1 MLVPRPVVALCL
13 LGSEGA
19 ELVHLFC
26 KFEAYTSTIGTL
38 SELADSLNSSSVA
51 DLAFLLEDIGHL
63 LGIEHQGQHTE
74 NHRQRGHE
82 DRAQSHLCCKEGTL
96 LERHSCMAAL
106 RGVLSEE
113 DGGLAEQADE
123 HDETHLKINVV
134 LHTEELGEEQGTHQ
148 SERHAEDDGQRDEE
162 ALVEGDH
169 DEIDEEYTDEED
181 DDDVGA
187 RLTLLSG
194 DA

>member
-1 MLVPRPVVALCL
+1 
-13 LGSEGA
+13 
-19 ELVHLFC
+19 
-26 KFEAYTSTIGTL
+26 
-38 SELADSLNSSSVA
+38 
-51 DLAFLLEDIGHL
+51 
-63 LGIEHQGQHTE
+63 
-74 NHRQRGHE
+74 
-82 DRAQSHLCCKEGTL
+82 
-96 LERHSCMAAL
+96 MAAL

-134 LHTEELGEEQGTHQ
+134 LHAEELGEEQGTHQ